1 MDIFSVLTMLGGL
14 ALFIYGMQQMGHS
27 LEKLGGGK
35 LSAMLEKLTGN
46 KFKGVLLGAGV
57 TAIIQSS
64 SATTVTIVGFVN
76 SGIMQLSQATP
87 VIMGANIGTT
97 MTAWLLSLT
106 GIQGD
111 SLFIQLLKPTSFTPI
126 LALIGVGM
134 MMFSKKTKR
143 QDIGSILIG
152 FAVLMFGMDQM
163 SGAVKPL
170 ASDERFTSVLLM
182 FDNPLFG
189 LAQVCCSRRLY
200 SRRPRR

>member
-111 SLFIQLLKPTSFTPI
+111 SLFIQLLKPTSFTPR

-134 MMFSKKTKR
+134 MMFSKR
-143 QDIGSILIG
+143 P
-152 FAVLMFGMDQM
+152 
-163 SGAVKPL
+163 SG
-170 ASDERFTSVLLM
+170 RTS
-182 FDNPLFG
+182 
-189 LAQVCCSRRLY
+189 AAY
-200 SRRPRR
+200 